1 MVKSGTVNELH
12 VYVSMNQADAAIIW
26 EDLFNPKTMEMVDI
40 PLDKGFVK
48 VIPIGTLSF
57 SENPENAEKFMNFVS
72 SDEGKAVFEKYG
84 FTTYPSEKYE
94 NL

>member
-1 MVKSGTVNELH
+1 
-12 VYVSMNQADAAIIW
+12 
-26 EDLFNPKTMEMVDI
+26 
-40 PLDKGFVK
+40 
-48 VIPIGTLSF
+48 SF
-57 SENPENAEKFMNFVS
+57 SENPKNAEKFMNFVS